1 MGTSTGSKLSLR
13 EKLSYSCGDMGVNLI
28 SNFIGS
34 YFLMFMTDVM
44 GISPF
49 IGGVVF
55 AAARLWDAFN
65 DPLMGSISERVKPKK
80 WGRYRSWMLFSIVP
94 FTVFFIL
101 CFTNPNLGLTAK
113 VLYIGIIYICY
124 GMSATV
130 YQVPYGSLSS
140 VMTTN
145 TQEYAVLGVFRDYGA
160 NLSGTVV
167 NAVAVVLIMFFG
179 GTAKDSAFNARGY
192 LFTAVSIGLVSFL
205 FLLLA
210 FAGTRERVQVSS
222 DPTPL
227 RDCFRAFRQ
236 NRPSQVLCCMIIF
249 ASLGVGF
256 RMVWTPYYCLYYL
269 GNPDMIAVI
278 LTTMFSLPLIGLF
291 FVPAL
296 VKKLGKKTLL
306 VMGNAC
312 LIISGVLFMFAKT
325 STALIMVGAVFCGMS
340 MSFTY
345 SVIWGILPD
354 TANYGEWKTGIRA
367 TGFIYAI
374 GMFALKLGTAVANLG
389 AGTYLQLLGYHAEL
403 GMNQLPAV
411 QQGIN
416 LANGLTS
423 LVLGIGAIITIQFY
437 RLDKKQMDVIEAE
450 LAQRRAGGTNH

>member
-1 MGTSTGSKLSLR
+1 MNTNTNNKLSLL
-13 EKLSYSCGDMGVNLI
+13 EKLSYSCGDLGVNLI

-49 IGGVVF
+49 IGGLIF
-55 AAARLWDAFN
+55 AIARLWDAFN
-65 DPLMGSISERVKPKK
+65 DPLMGSISERVSPKK
-80 WGRYRSWMLFSIVP
+80 WGRYRSWMLFSLVP

-101 CFTNPNLGLTAK
+101 CFTNPDLGLTAK
-113 VLYIGIIYICY
+113 ILYIGVIYICY

-160 NLSGTVV
+160 NISGTVV
-167 NAVAVVLIMFFG
+167 NAVAVSLIMFFG
-179 GTAKDSAFNARGY
+179 GSMSSAKGY
-192 LFTAVSIGLVSFL
+192 LYTAVSIGIVSFL

-210 FAGTRERVQVSS
+210 FAGTKERIQISS
-222 DPTPL
+222 EPTPI
-227 RDCFRAFRQ
+227 RDCLKAFRQ
-236 NRPSQVLCCMIIF
+236 NRPSQILCCMIIF

-256 RMVWTPYYCLYYL
+256 RMAWTPFYCLYYL

-291 FVPAL
+291 FVPFL
-296 VKKLGKKTLL
+296 VKRFGKKALL
-306 VMGNAC
+306 VAGNAC

-325 STALIMVGAVFCGMS
+325 NTVLIFIGAVFCGLS

-374 GMFALKLGTAVANLG
+374 GVFALKLGSAIANLG
-389 AGTYLQLLGYHAEL
+389 AGTYLQLLGYDAAL
-403 GMNQLPAV
+403 GMAQLPSV

-423 LVLGIGAIITIQFY
+423 LVLGIAAIIIIQFY

-450 LAQRRAGGTNH
+450 LSKRRANENNR

>member
-1 MGTSTGSKLSLR
+1 MNTSTSGKLSLL
-13 EKLSYSCGDMGVNLI
+13 EKLSYSCGDLGVNLI

-49 IGGVVF
+49 MGGLIF
-55 AAARLWDAFN
+55 AIARLWDAFN
-65 DPLMGSISERVKPKK
+65 DPLMGSISERVSPKK

-101 CFTNPNLGLTAK
+101 CFTNPDLGLAAK
-113 VLYIGIIYICY
+113 IVYIGVIYICY

-160 NLSGTVV
+160 NISGTVV
-167 NAVAVVLIMFFG
+167 NAVAVSLIMFFG
-179 GTAKDSAFNARGY
+179 GSMASARGY
-192 LFTAVSIGLVSFL
+192 LFTAASIGIVSFL

-210 FAGTRERVQVSS
+210 FAGTRERVQISS
-222 DPTPL
+222 DPTPIK
-227 RDCFRAFRQ
+227 DCLKAFSQ

-256 RMVWTPYYCLYYL
+256 RMVWTPFYCLYYL

-291 FVPAL
+291 FVPFL
-296 VKKLGKKTLL
+296 VKKLGKKTML
-306 VMGNAC
+306 VAGNAC
-312 LIISGVLFMFAKT
+312 LVISGVLFMFAKT
-325 STALIMVGAVFCGMS
+325 STVLIFIGAVFCGLS

-374 GMFALKLGTAVANLG
+374 GVFALKLGSAIANLG
-389 AGTYLQLLGYHAEL
+389 AGAYLQLLGYESAL
-403 GMNQLPAV
+403 GMAQLPSV

-423 LVLGIGAIITIQFY
+423 LVLGIAAIIIIQFY
-437 RLDKKQMDVIEAE
+437 RLDKDQLAVIEAE
-450 LAQRRAGGTNH
+450 LAERRAKENQK